1 MGCQEFFSRTHTP
14 VSEWNQKNQRSTT
27 HERNLRRRRKE
38 RLEYPAEG
46 FPGTRTHKKGSS
58 GVRGTNTGS
67 AEEVPPE
74 LGPQVKEPSK
84 QVPLDQEPSKQII

>member
-38 RLEYPAEG
+38 RKKYPAAG
-46 FPGTRTHKKGSS
+46 FPGTRTHKEGSSGVQGTNTGSS

-67 AEEVPPE
+67 AEEVP
-74 LGPQVKEPSK
+74 QSWVRR
-84 QVPLDQEPSKQII
+84 